1 MDLQI
6 CAPHPSAF
14 FSRETT
20 DLLSSIAGVPVVAVG
35 PPPDASSLEEIVE
48 AMEGKRRTLGV
59 ERWVVWGM
67 SGGSFLGQ
75 LYARTYPDAVLALI
89 LASSGPSFRQTVE
102 DPACILCPQNNAWLA
117 KLGEQRLLS
126 GGYDQGATTW
136 EFVENVGWVFRRAAG
151 AALLVSPEKP
161 NAELQRIM
169 PALWAF
175 DARSWLPAIASPTLV
190 ICGTADPVVPL
201 RHARALADLFPN
213 ARFVAIENAGHIPLT
228 DNRPAVEHA
237 IRTFLSEL
245 PSG

>member
-6 CAPHPSAF
+6 CAPHPSALF
-14 FSRETT
+14 PRETT
-20 DLLSSIAGVPVVAVG
+20 DLLSSIAGKPVVAVG
-35 PPPDASSLEEIVE
+35 PPPGANSLEEIVE
-48 AMEGKRRTLGV
+48 AMEDKRRTLGLV
-59 ERWVVWGM
+59 RWIVWGM

-75 LYARTYPDAVLALI
+75 LYTRTYPDAVSALI
-89 LASSGPSFRQTVE
+89 LASSGPYFRHTVE
-102 DPACILCPQNNAWLA
+102 DPECILCPQNKAWSA
-117 KLGEQRLLS
+117 KLSARGLLA
-126 GGYDQGATTW
+126 GDYDPGATTW
-136 EFVENVGWVFRRAAG
+136 EFVEGVGWVFRRATG
-151 AALLVSPEKP
+151 AALLVSPEEP

-175 DARSWLPAIASPTLV
+175 DARAWLPAVPSPTLV
-190 ICGTADPVVPL
+190 MCGTADPVVPI
-201 RHARALADLFPN
+201 RHARALADLIPN